1 MNSKE
6 IAEINKYCTP
16 NSILI
21 VTKNKKLVR
30 LFCPFYVKALQD
42 IGFIKKDEI
51 VKVEKVKITQ
61 SMELV
66 YIIYGY
72 NYLYKYFIIHYD
84 VGK

>member
-1 MNSKE
+1 MNQKE

-42 IGFIKKDEI
+42 LCFIKKDEI
-51 VKVEKVKITQ
+51 VKVDKVKITQ
-61 SMELV
+61 SLELV
-66 YIIYGY
+66 YVISGG

-84 VGK
+84 

>member
-1 MNSKE
+1 MNQKE

-21 VTKNKKLVR
+21 VTKNKKLIR

-42 IGFIKKDEI
+42 VGFIKKEEI

-61 SMELV
+61 TMELV
-66 YIIYGY
+66 YIIGGS
-72 NYLYKYFIIHYD
+72 NYLYKYFIIHYAAE
-84 VGK
+84 K